1 MQEATK
7 SFLGTGWSFPPS
19 FSKVSGDV
27 VMTSEVEDIESS
39 LRILLS
45 TRRGERVMQPTY
57 GCNLDDLVYEPINT
71 TLITY
76 MSDLIKTAIVDHEPR
91 IRVNDIS
98 ISESL
103 QLEGVVLIKVD
114 YTVKSTNSRFNY
126 VYPFYKNEKSSI
138 G

>member
-1 MQEATK
+1 MQEAT
-7 SFLGTGWSFPPS
+7 GWAFPPS
-19 FSKVSGDV
+19 FSKVSGDIA
-27 VMTSEVEDIESS
+27 MTSEVEDIESS
-39 LRILLS
+39 LCILLS

-57 GCNLDDLVYEPINT
+57 GCNLDNLVYEPINT

-91 IRVNDIS
+91 IRVNDIN

-103 QLEGVVLIKVD
+103 QLEGIVLIKVD
-114 YTVKSTNSRFNY
+114 YTVKSTNSRFNF
-126 VYPFYKNEKSSI
+126 VYPFYKNEKSNI